1 MGHDHRSPG
10 PEVYLSVPTSSPSC
24 TYSASCKVLSPQCLT
39 DRSRLRRDDRPVWG
53 QAARSGQAR
62 EGAASDADV
71 AGNVSVVGRQAP
83 DQ

>member
-1 MGHDHRSPG
+1 MGHDHRRPG
-10 PEVYLSVPTSSPSC
+10 PDVYLSVPTSSPSC
-24 TYSASCKVLSPQCLT
+24 TYSASCRGLSPQCLT
-39 DRSRLRRDDRPVWG
+39 DRPRLRREDRPGG

-71 AGNVSVVGRQAP
+71 AGNASVVGRQAT